1 MSEKEDGTVADE
13 VLLNI
18 IYVIRGNK
26 VMLDKD
32 LAELYDVKAIR
43 LREQVKRNL
52 IRFPENFMFQL
63 TEEEVDDLILKQI
76 IISKKQMGDTLPF
89 AFSEHGIFMLSNVL
103 KSDKAIRISIR
114 IIEIFVKLREAIL
127 LHKDASL
134 IIEQVDTKLAQQDE
148 KIDVLFTYLNK
159 FIAQESQ
166 QRAAIGYKIGK

>member
-13 VLLNI
+13 VLLNR

-76 IISKKQMGDTLPF
+76 IISKKQMGGTLPY
-89 AFSEHGIFMLSNVL
+89 AFSEHGILMLSNVL

-166 QRAAIGYKIGK
+166 QRVAIGYKIGK

>member
-13 VLLNI
+13 VLLNR

-76 IISKKQMGDTLPF
+76 IISKKQMGDTLPY
-89 AFSEHGIFMLSNVL
+89 AFTELC
-103 KSDKAIRISIR
+103 KA
-114 IIEIFVKLREAIL
+114 
-127 LHKDASL
+127 LHNS
-134 IIEQVDTKLAQQDE
+134 VY
-148 KIDVLFTYLNK
+148 V
-159 FIAQESQ
+159 S
-166 QRAAIGYKIGK
+166 